1 MRRATAIA
9 FLVVTV
15 ACGAGVDPPRIEAN
29 TSMNIPQMI
38 VAAAQRNG
46 VDPQLAVEVAVQ
58 ESKLNPNAVS
68 SAGAIG
74 VMQLMPATAA
84 KLGVNPNVVS
94 ENIEGGVRYLGQ
106 QLRRFGDV
114 AQALGAYNWGPHRV
128 APAVAEYGADWLSHA
143 PAETRNYVAKI
154 LGNLRT
160 AWAVEATPGS
170 VAAGAMQKA
179 GVADAPPALLVAGFL
194 LLLWI
199 AWRRA

>member
-1 MRRATAIA
+1 MT
-9 FLVVTV
+9 
-15 ACGAGVDPPRIEAN
+15 
-29 TSMNIPQMI
+29 IPQLI
-38 VAAAQRNG
+38 VDAAQRHG

-84 KLGVNPNVVS
+84 KLGVNPNIVS
-94 ENIEGGVRYLGQ
+94 ENIDGGVRYLGQ

-128 APAVAEYGADWLSHA
+128 APAVAEFGADWLSHA
-143 PAETRNYVAKI
+143 PAETRNYVARI

-160 AWAVEATPGS
+160 QWQKSPVVNAEAVVQTASALPANVS
-170 VAAGAMQKA
+170 
-179 GVADAPPALLVAGFL
+179 PLFLLALLAIIVYIGVN
-194 LLLWI
+194 
-199 AWRRA
+199 RDG